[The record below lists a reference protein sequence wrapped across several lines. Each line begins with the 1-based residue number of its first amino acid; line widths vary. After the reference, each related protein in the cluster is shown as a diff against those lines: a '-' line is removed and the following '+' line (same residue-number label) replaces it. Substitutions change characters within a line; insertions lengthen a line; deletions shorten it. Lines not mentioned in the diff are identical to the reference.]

1 MAKGRVGAAER
12 ACGGLHG
19 DVWCSRVGRSGA
31 VGCFAQGRCHEA
43 RPGTSGCIGM
53 MGEDVRW
60 GGGGHMFGLRVDVG
74 AHSEKCVDEVEMAF
88 LRRQVEGGEA
98 GLR

>member
-1 MAKGRVGAAER
+1 
-12 ACGGLHG
+12 
-19 DVWCSRVGRSGA
+19 
-31 VGCFAQGRCHEA
+31 
-43 RPGTSGCIGM
+43 
-53 MGEDVRW
+53 
-60 GGGGHMFGLRVDVG
+60 MFGLRVDVG